1 MRLWFSVLH
10 SNIYFW
16 TACVDYPR
24 FKLASSDQE
33 QRILTD
39 WMSRSYKAG
48 EGRGC
53 KKINT
58 PTGNKKTFF
67 KESLG
72 EIKWVCYEDAH
83 DGYMG
88 AIVYT

>member
-1 MRLWFSVLH
+1 
-10 SNIYFW
+10 
-16 TACVDYPR
+16 
-24 FKLASSDQE
+24 
-33 QRILTD
+33 
-39 WMSRSYKAG
+39 MSRSYKAG

-72 EIKWVCYEDAH
+72 EIKQVCYEDAH